1 MGGRRSFLSSLITL
15 KFSCFFLA
23 LPSERIWGR
32 VGNKGQLRLIDLTWI
47 TSLALCVLPYIW
59 GLYATLISVPSV
71 PDGGSSPYAGVTVKS
86 GSELG
91 AKNASNG
98 RVCLK
103 KVDYTVVI
111 LKTKLTIQKGE
122 DKKVNAK
129 SFYFTS
135 LARKSHH
142 LVLVVQALD
151 SAIHRIDHYPANS
164 VIDFRN
170 TYPLESAIQRL
181 NNRGLTDKPE
191 GDGALIPPGPPYPI
205 WRILKGTQSMACV

>member
-1 MGGRRSFLSSLITL
+1 M
-15 KFSCFFLA
+15 
-23 LPSERIWGR
+23 
-32 VGNKGQLRLIDLTWI
+32 
-47 TSLALCVLPYIW
+47 
-59 GLYATLISVPSV
+59 ISVPSV

-205 WRILKGTQSMACV
+205 

>member
-1 MGGRRSFLSSLITL
+1 M
-15 KFSCFFLA
+15 
-23 LPSERIWGR
+23 
-32 VGNKGQLRLIDLTWI
+32 
-47 TSLALCVLPYIW
+47 
-59 GLYATLISVPSV
+59 ISVPSV

-111 LKTKLTIQKGE
+111 LQSKLTIQKGE

-142 LVLVVQALD
+142 LALVVQMLDNAIHRINHYPANTVIDSRNTNPLD
-151 SAIHRIDHYPANS
+151 SAI
-164 VIDFRN
+164 
-170 TYPLESAIQRL
+170 ERL

-191 GDGALIPPGPPYPI
+191 VDVALIFPRSALPYLTDIKRYSKHSLCIATPPTPFFDFFLSERGG
-205 WRILKGTQSMACV
+205 WS

>member
-1 MGGRRSFLSSLITL
+1 M
-15 KFSCFFLA
+15 
-23 LPSERIWGR
+23 
-32 VGNKGQLRLIDLTWI
+32 
-47 TSLALCVLPYIW
+47 
-59 GLYATLISVPSV
+59 ISVPSV
-71 PDGGSSPYAGVTVKS
+71 PDGGSSPHAGVTVKS

-111 LKTKLTIQKGE
+111 LQTKLTIQKGE
-122 DKKVNAK
+122 DQKVNAK

-142 LVLVVQALD
+142 LAPVVQTLD
-151 SAIHRIDHYPANS
+151 SVIHRINHYPADS

-170 TYPLESAIQRL
+170 TYPLDSDL
-181 NNRGLTDKPE
+181 SG
-191 GDGALIPPGPPYPI
+191 G
-205 WRILKGTQSMACV
+205 